1 VCQAAALSNAIMISA
16 RSRARKAAPTP
27 VPDKAASGAA
37 KNDKL
42 LQAVFVREEIK
53 GSVFPRRGLCGCGV
67 GRGLPHCV
75 GGV

>member
-1 VCQAAALSNAIMISA
+1 MCQAAALSNAIMISA

-27 VPDKAASGAA
+27 VPDRAASGAA
-37 KNDKL
+37 KKINCCKRSL
-42 LQAVFVREEIK
+42 CVEIK